1 MSSSYTST
9 STNTFTIT
17 HARHMSAKVSADLRR
32 MQRFYGKP
40 SSKQIEDFE
49 EEVAQLIKNGYL
61 DTVTFGFQRDYKWI
75 EPTFSYTASQI
86 SNGVDDVPGALRA
99 NADVSNAYFCSY
111 LAYTNKFLEL
121 NQNERDGF
129 KKTLPIQRVTGDEPS
144 TSGYYESDKTYSS
157 GEQSLSR
164 KSLRSY

>member
-32 MQRFYGKP
+32 MQRFYDKP

-49 EEVAQLIKNGYL
+49 EEIAQLIKNGYI
-61 DTVTFGFQRDYKWI
+61 DTVTFGFQRDDKWI

-86 SNGVDDVPGALRA
+86 SNGVDDIPGSLRA

-111 LAYTNKFLEL
+111 LTYTSKFYQLD
-121 NQNERDGF
+121 QSERDRF
-129 KKTLPIQRVTGDEPS
+129 KKTLPVQRVTGGEPT

-157 GEQSLSR
+157 GDQSLSR

>member
-32 MQRFYGKP
+32 MQRFYDMP

-61 DTVTFGFQRDYKWI
+61 DTVTFGFQRDDKWI
-75 EPTFSYTASQI
+75 EPTFTYTASQI
-86 SNGVDDVPGALRA
+86 SNGVDDVPGTLRA
-99 NADVSNAYFCSY
+99 NADISNASFCSY
-111 LAYTNKFLEL
+111 LTYTNKFFEL
-121 NQNERDGF
+121 NQSERDSF
-129 KKTLPIQRVTGDEPS
+129 KKTLPVQRVSGNEPS
-144 TSGYYESDKTYSS
+144 ASGYYESDKTYSS